1 MSRSVSG
8 IASGRPWHDAISP
21 QTATDSPEPTQLD
34 TPSAVASPPPQQ
46 RSACRQCRARKVK
59 CDRSGPCC
67 GACTRLK
74 LACSF
79 SPGAQDQD
87 DIVPRDSTLTEAGMK
102 RRRTRQACRQC
113 RVLKIKCSGENPCSR
128 CRSRSQRC
136 IHVDSSSSSRQLDLP
151 VVQQAWSCS
160 TPDSNSQSNTISPSA
175 DISTMQADKVTTRK
189 YIEAYFDRSNPMS
202 CIFLHRPSILADWSQ
217 EKIDPVLLKAL
228 CALGLMLLCNGM
240 DSNVNDS
247 LSLAR
252 NWLADVQQCL
262 LAKVGRMTI
271 VQLQA
276 LILIVRYRLES
287 GDTAEAWA
295 LLPLAARLAFT
306 LRLNYELTSMQPI
319 GQESRR
325 RMVWAI
331 WLIDRQFSD
340 GIQDLAVFP
349 TERVHIRLPCDDH
362 SFERGIPSRAQYLN
376 GLGLQTEGYN
386 MDILSYYLQLHVSRD
401 RILK

>member
-1 MSRSVSG
+1 
-8 IASGRPWHDAISP
+8 
-21 QTATDSPEPTQLD
+21 
-34 TPSAVASPPPQQ
+34 
-46 RSACRQCRARKVK
+46 
-59 CDRSGPCC
+59 
-67 GACTRLK
+67 
-74 LACSF
+74 
-79 SPGAQDQD
+79 
-87 DIVPRDSTLTEAGMK
+87 
-102 RRRTRQACRQC
+102 
-113 RVLKIKCSGENPCSR
+113 
-128 CRSRSQRC
+128 
-136 IHVDSSSSSRQLDLP
+136 
-151 VVQQAWSCS
+151 
-160 TPDSNSQSNTISPSA
+160 
-175 DISTMQADKVTTRK
+175 
-189 YIEAYFDRSNPMS
+189 
-202 CIFLHRPSILADWSQ
+202 
-217 EKIDPVLLKAL
+217 
-228 CALGLMLLCNGM
+228 M

-331 WLIDRQFSD
+331 WLIDRQFSG

-401 RILK
+401 RILKYTKQVIRSGQNPAASKSKLEMLQSELTRFEEGLPPDLKLSPECLRLKTHSRDASSYIALHTLWYQCHCDLYRFLVPGMREFVAKQVFDCTPPEYIMHCQRAYLSSASSVPSCVENASPRILRSL